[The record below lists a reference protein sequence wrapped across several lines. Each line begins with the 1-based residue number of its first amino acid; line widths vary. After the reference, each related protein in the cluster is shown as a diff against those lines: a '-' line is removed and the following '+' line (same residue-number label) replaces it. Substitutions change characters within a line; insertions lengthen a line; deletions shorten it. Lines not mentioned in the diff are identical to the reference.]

1 MGKRVARGK
10 MGMLPIGRSKKGS
23 PPGFTFIEII
33 AVLAIFGL
41 FVSVTTLRI
50 ENVLTG
56 GDIRLATRI
65 IMSEIRKVRGD
76 AARSRKEHVLVLQ
89 IEENALYPVEP
100 GPEQNVLWP
109 ANEDETARDY
119 RHLPGGVSIEDVIVF
134 PHGKVQEG
142 EARICFFAD
151 GTIERSLIHLR
162 NDKGVIY
169 TLEINPLT
177 GHVVIHDRYVDQKL
191 L

>member
-1 MGKRVARGK
+1 MV
-10 MGMLPIGRSKKGS
+10 MLPIGRSKKGN
-23 PPGFTFIEII
+23 PPGFTFIEIV
-33 AVLAIFGL
+33 AVLAILGL
-41 FVSVTTLRI
+41 FVSIITLRI

-65 IMSEIRKVRGD
+65 IISEIRKIRGV
-76 AARSRKEHVLVLQ
+76 AARSRRDQVLVLQ
-89 IEENALYPVEP
+89 IEENALYPVEVA
-100 GPEQNVLWP
+100 PEQNVQRSV
-109 ANEDETARDY
+109 NEDETARDY
-119 RHLPGGVSIEDVIVF
+119 RHLPLGVSVEDVVVL

-142 EARICFFAD
+142 EARIRFFAN

-162 NDKGVIY
+162 NDKGEIY